1 MSSVCCFKYFEMVNR
16 FMKQLGLNHFIKLV
30 LIECCIS
37 KNNIYVRNV
46 LSDMSALVYVHFFCQ
61 VSNLCKQ
68 YFKLFVAYIKSHQ
81 FTSVCSLH
89 DYDSYCTINKYNTCG
104 VLLWYFNGVFGLFR
118 RWTEVALIWTIATWR
133 YLKTVFNKNSNII
146 QILIYMMVSKWS
158 QNCFNI
164 LNGLFL

>member
-1 MSSVCCFKYFEMVNR
+1 MCCLTCQHWYMYTF
-16 FMKQLGLNHFIKLV
+16 
-30 LIECCIS
+30 
-37 KNNIYVRNV
+37 
-46 LSDMSALVYVHFFCQ
+46 FFCQ

-104 VLLWYFNGVFGLFR
+104 LLLWYFNGVFGLFR

-133 YLKTVFNKNSNII
+133 YLKTVFNKNSNINRFWFTWWWVNDHRI
-146 QILIYMMVSKWS
+146 VLIFWMDYSFNFPHTRSRCLNLRWSCLTVSSK
-158 QNCFNI
+158 
-164 LNGLFL
+164 